1 MQNKIK
7 TIRENLLLE
16 QLILVDGKAG
26 CGKSLFTAIVAAMER
41 VELLSF
47 SAELENLCALNY
59 LGKIS
64 EDAVESM
71 IQIQMDLA
79 IYETMMSRRSNFRP
93 GDVSSV
99 FRDVEKWT
107 YFKRLFSKGN
117 EDVPGLIKKEKPIL
131 HFATHNLL
139 AFSEPIFN
147 CLGERV
153 ALIEVI
159 RHPLYMLIQQTLN
172 QINLFESNGTARQ
185 FHLYIKYGNQQIP
198 YWNYGQEEL
207 FLKSKPVEKAIYEM
221 QKLTELTENFKKQK
235 LEGNSVKV
243 LTIPFELFVMDPWT
257 YLKKIEELLDS
268 KITSKTK
275 RVIKKQKVP
284 RTKISDGIP
293 LAIYKRCGWE
303 PPVDGFSEKDE
314 LQKRRDYAFKQG
326 ANEES
331 IYILDKLSAAYEESY
346 LQGIL

>member
-107 YFKRLFSKGN
+107 YFKRLFSGCY
-117 EDVPGLIKKEKPIL
+117 
-131 HFATHNLL
+131 LL
-139 AFSEPIFN
+139 
-147 CLGERV
+147 C
-153 ALIEVI
+153 
-159 RHPLYMLIQQTLN
+159 
-172 QINLFESNGTARQ
+172 
-185 FHLYIKYGNQQIP
+185 
-198 YWNYGQEEL
+198 
-207 FLKSKPVEKAIYEM
+207 
-221 QKLTELTENFKKQK
+221 
-235 LEGNSVKV
+235 
-243 LTIPFELFVMDPWT
+243 
-257 YLKKIEELLDS
+257 
-268 KITSKTK
+268 
-275 RVIKKQKVP
+275 
-284 RTKISDGIP
+284 
-293 LAIYKRCGWE
+293 
-303 PPVDGFSEKDE
+303 
-314 LQKRRDYAFKQG
+314 
-326 ANEES
+326 
-331 IYILDKLSAAYEESY
+331 
-346 LQGIL
+346 